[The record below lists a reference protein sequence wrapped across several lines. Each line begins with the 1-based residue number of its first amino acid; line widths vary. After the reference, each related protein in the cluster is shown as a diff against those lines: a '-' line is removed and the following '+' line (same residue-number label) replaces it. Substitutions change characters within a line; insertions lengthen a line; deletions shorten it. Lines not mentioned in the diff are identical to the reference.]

1 MAGGDQLLP
10 TTNVPN
16 NFTVPIGG
24 TSIGGNVDTGGAQGA
39 VQREFQLTGTSADCV
54 DINDSQDGTNW
65 TQVVRLYGGDRVVI
79 NQISRYL
86 RTVRQQGTATVVCQV
101 GDLVASVVGGTGWV
115 VGGQILGADVGIIGP
130 IDAEPFRVIT
140 TNVERVR
147 VTPTGLVG
155 IGTNAPTNQLDVRI
169 SEASQLAISA
179 TNINAAAGAVADL
192 VLSSDT
198 ASYSWSTKSNAN
210 GQSRQFVGRDLT
222 NSLDFFTWDP
232 VGATMS
238 LGASASALAL
248 TLGNVTGASLTQIRY
263 GTGGFTVTG
272 TGAIVMSTTGAS
284 ANFATNA
291 SDHSTSIGSTTG
303 VSAFGLGAGS
313 GGFLGTT
320 TGNGAITWN
329 ANGTGGFVVTV
340 GTGGT
345 VSIGITSDHTTT
357 LGSVTGVAAT
367 AIQAGTGALTL
378 RRNGVTW
385 TWPSADATIANQS
398 LTSNAAGVLSFRGAI
413 DVFATCANAQSIV
426 NTAAAAPVTT
436 WTEVTDT
443 AAAFNNTTGVFTAPV
458 TGFYQISVGIEFAAA
473 AASLAAAFRI
483 GIFINGT
490 VSVQGAYANPVA
502 ALSVK
507 RQVQVTYSVS
517 LTATQ
522 TVDFRAFQASGG
534 DIALSTDAT
543 TNYLSIAL
551 IS

>member
-1 MAGGDQLLP
+1 MSGGDQVLP

-16 NFTVPIGG
+16 NYATTPGG
-24 TSIGGNVDTGGAQGA
+24 TSIGASVDTGAAQGA
-39 VQREFQLTGTSADCV
+39 TQRQFSLTGTSDNVV
-54 DINDSQDGTNW
+54 DIQDSQDNANW
-65 TQVVRLYGGDRVVI
+65 SFVIRLSGGDRETLTEI
-79 NQISRYL
+79 ARYL
-86 RTVRQQGTATVVCQV
+86 RTVRQVGTAAVVCQV
-101 GDLVASVVGGTGWV
+101 GDLVASVTSGNGWV
-115 VGGQILGADVGIIGP
+115 VGGNTLGADVGKLGS
-130 IDAEPFRVIT
+130 IDAQPLEFIT
-140 TNVERVR
+140 TNVERGR
-147 VTPTGLVG
+147 FTAAGLLG
-155 IGTNAPTNQLDVRI
+155 IGTTTPTQQLDVRN
-169 SEASQLAISA
+169 SQNAATAIS
-179 TNINAAAGAVADL
+179 V
-192 VLSSDT
+192 
-198 ASYSWSTKSNAN
+198 SNAN
-210 GQSRQFVGRDLT
+210 AGAGASADVIMSADVGGASWSQKSSANAQPQQFVGRDRT
-222 NSLDFFTWDP
+222 NSLDFFFYDP
-232 VGATMS
+232 VGAALG

-248 TLGNVTGASLTQIRY
+248 TLGNVTGGSLTQLRY
-263 GTGGFTVTG
+263 GTSGFTVTG